1 MEEEKQKKIVAF
13 ELMQKMPVQPE
24 LIWDYQVIDDDGVE
38 QEILAF
44 AVKPK
49 VAEDFCERVMEIGLN
64 PVLHQLL
71 FWITT
76 CEEGIAARLWWLTW
90 AINQS
95 SFFH

>member
-13 ELMQKMPVQPE
+13 ELMQKMPVPLTE

-49 VAEDFCERVMEIGLN
+49 VAEDFCERV
-64 PVLHQLL
+64 
-71 FWITT
+71 WK
-76 CEEGIAARLWWLTW
+76 
-90 AINQS
+90 S
-95 SFFH
+95 D

>member
-13 ELMQKMPVQPE
+13 ELMQKMPVPLTE

-64 PVLHQLL
+64 PVQ
-71 FWITT
+71 ITPHRIGLQ
-76 CEEGIAARLWWLTW
+76 CHA
-90 AINQS
+90 
-95 SFFH
+95 SFRNRA